1 MKKLKT
7 LKDFVDSKSIMAK
20 FNKDGTKIED
30 TFISTTDLKAEA
42 VKCAKYYYEMMQTL
56 EFQSDYFYFKGR
68 YDEII
73 ERNDLT
79 EEDLK

>member
-1 MKKLKT
+1 MTKLKT

-42 VKCAKYYYEMMQTL
+42 VKWINHWRSIDQHCVKCDVWNEKRQEDMM
-56 EFQSDYFYFKGR
+56 FFFN
-68 YDEII
+68 I
-73 ERNDLT
+73 T

>member
-1 MKKLKT
+1 MKKQINLKT
-7 LKDFVDSKSIMAK
+7 LKDIPFIIDNDEFGEAII
-20 FNKDGTKIED
+20 NYKDNI
-30 TFISTTDLKAEA
+30 KAEA
-42 VKCAKYYYEMMQTL
+42 VKCAKYYYEMMQTS

-79 EEDLK
+79 EENLK